1 MKNGIVVVLCI
12 AIVVIVALVAVFFIV
27 TERVPQQ
34 DTIHNES
41 AIVSRVIDLDTFE
54 LSDGR
59 RVRLLC
65 VNAPEREQP
74 WSGAAIRQLTTLAVD
89 KPVMLVRDV
98 SDKDTYGRL
107 LRFVYLDG
115 VSVQHWLVQNGFA
128 RVEPFPPDTTYCG
141 ALEAARAEA
150 ASQGRGIWAA
160 KPPICNNDIYECDDF
175 ATKAQATLLFG
186 ACGGTNNDVHKLD
199 GDRDGIA
206 CEELV

>member
-12 AIVVIVALVAVFFIV
+12 AIVGVTAALFMLLRDAP
-27 TERVPQQ
+27 EQQ
-34 DTIHNES
+34 KADRNES
-41 AIVSRVIDLDTFE
+41 GIATRVIDLDTLE

-74 WSGAAIRQLTTLAVD
+74 WSGAATRQLNTLVVD
-89 KPVMLVRDV
+89 KPVKLVRDV
-98 SDKDTYGRL
+98 SDKDVYERL
-107 LRFVYLDG
+107 LRIVYLEDG
-115 VSVQHWLVQNGFA
+115 TSLQVWLVQNGFA